1 MTKVAL
7 RKKKAAALTETAE
20 TVRRAAEQV
29 ANLADCRDLN
39 QLATRLEASADQLL
53 KEQEPPVR
61 VLPRDATSTEI
72 RAARLKQAVQVRGAT
87 YLPEISQVHFTGL
100 PNILLRSSFFS
111 VNEEPGMLENAVIC
125 SQDGAALTYTGP
137 RLGQTDKQ
145 VYGAVLR
152 YYKSQPLQ
160 ISHTDEAPWLT
171 AYKFIT
177 EYLGTS
183 YNVETHKMVR
193 DSLRRLGSADLR
205 ARHGILDVSVPRL
218 LSVDFAD
225 NYVDAEATSLCSSD
239 KLRIRIT
246 EDVAPLFGPNA
257 WTALPHY
264 VPRVTKGLIRWLSDY
279 YSTHS
284 VGRFVPVS
292 TLFELSGESSK
303 EGKTLWRFRADL
315 QAALKR
321 MQGAKYNV
329 RVNRFHY
336 AKDKDAV
343 MVLLVG
349 W

>member
-1 MTKVAL
+1 MKAAL
-7 RKKKAAALTETAE
+7 RQKKVAALTEAAV

-29 ANLADCRDLN
+29 ANLEDCRDLN
-39 QLATRLEASADQLL
+39 QLAARMEASADRLQQEL
-53 KEQEPPVR
+53 EPPVK
-61 VLPRDATSTEI
+61 VLPLDATSSEI
-72 RAARLKQAVQVRGAT
+72 RVARLRQAVQVRGAT
-87 YLPEISQVHFTGL
+87 YLPEINQVHFTGL

-111 VNEEPGMLENAVIC
+111 LNDAPAMLENAVIC

-137 RLGQTDKQ
+137 RLSQTDKQ

-160 ISHTDEAPWLT
+160 SSHSDDVPWLT
-171 AYKFIT
+171 AYKFVT
-177 EYLGTS
+177 AYLGTS
-183 YNVETHKMVR
+183 YNAETHKMVR

-205 ARHGILDVSVPRL
+205 VRHGILDVSVPRL

-225 NYVDAEATSLCSSD
+225 QYVEGDASSLCSSD
-239 KLRIRIT
+239 KLRVRIT
-246 EDVAPLFGPNA
+246 EDVAPLFGPSA

-284 VGRFVPVS
+284 VGRFVPVAR
-292 TLFELSGESSK
+292 LFELSGESSK
-303 EGKTLWRFRADL
+303 EGKPLWEFRADL
-315 QAALKR
+315 KAALKR

-329 RVNRFHY
+329 RVARFHY
-336 AKDKDAV
+336 SKEKDAV
-343 MVLLVG
+343 LVVLEG